1 MKPNNPIAAG
11 ITIGRRRED
20 EEDLSSDSTESDET
34 ESTDYGTSE
43 PDSEYS
49 DGLEGSEEYTNFRGD
64 GSLNP
69 ADSASGG
76 TTGGTGDA
84 DDRKEDEEDGVSG
97 NYSSSRG
104 DAFGEGN
111 EVSERSDQT
120 LDADLLA
127 RNEEFAFNQNLSL
140 LKKYYYATTE
150 KKVLELSQRLQEMYP
165 NKVEKIQ
172 VTLNEAKKIWDT
184 PNPLVLSPEEWRKR
198 RIEQLENPSEDLMKE
213 WFGSKEPS
221 LNALFDETKGHGVI
235 LPFKSDVHLG
245 KIEVKPSEDI
255 NNLVKVYNSKFNSN
269 FTVDQILQL
278 NNVTKDNLLKNGGNL
293 NVPDPSINTASTPW
307 KKYDGEITFQ
317 SVDQLKKEINSFNK
331 EYGTKYSYEDV
342 VMYNMGP
349 NAKGYDLKTGEGTG
363 TLSV

>member
-1 MKPNNPIAAG
+1 MGNIPNLSGNPATTANELAAMVSDTRQTITNAFSENPIATAATATGTAVGLLGLAG
-11 ITIGRRRED
+11 ITLGRRREED
-20 EEDLSSDSTESDET
+20 EEDIEGEEDTDET
-34 ESTDYGTSE
+34 LESPDTLDSERLDTTNEMTSE
-43 PDSEYS
+43 PESEPS

-64 GSLNP
+64 ESLNP

-184 PNPLVLSPEEWRKR
+184 PNPLVLSPEE
-198 RIEQLENPSEDLMKE
+198 
-213 WFGSKEPS
+213 
-221 LNALFDETKGHGVI
+221 
-235 LPFKSDVHLG
+235 
-245 KIEVKPSEDI
+245 
-255 NNLVKVYNSKFNSN
+255 
-269 FTVDQILQL
+269 L
-278 NNVTKDNLLKNGGNL
+278 NN
-293 NVPDPSINTASTPW
+293 W
-307 KKYDGEITFQ
+307 KTHQKI
-317 SVDQLKKEINSFNK
+317 
-331 EYGTKYSYEDV
+331 
-342 VMYNMGP
+342 
-349 NAKGYDLKTGEGTG
+349 
-363 TLSV
+363 